1 MMHTDITAISFN
13 QSLVEH
19 FIPGFN
25 GVFDILR
32 RLGVRT
38 MSDVLNVNKDS
49 FLMAVGGT
57 EKRWQRVEELQ
68 RIVSYR
74 KADIEEYFT
83 YCIQCHEF
91 PVLDESQINLSV
103 DEKAGMAIRQMAEF
117 LQEASIYGSK
127 YARAY
132 MKLHSFVIKDEDKK
146 TQMER
151 FGVSSGERVRQIKTE
166 FMANLREGKIVGVD
180 NAQFSDDLIIAIQK
194 VADTLPMYASKTA
207 LNEAYGCECE
217 CSSIRHFLD
226 YKEVSGEP
234 DNNQYAYFDQP
245 YYIPT
250 QQQIEDVR
258 KYINS
263 VIAVM
268 GKRKDADVRPL
279 SLQQVMDALEEAF
292 PDYDF
297 DQEVVESIL
306 DQHTW
311 IERISSESPQQ
322 YQLYYEFLNDYQKL
336 ARIIYE
342 KGMVTLDQIKQE
354 LERRGSNRSSMAM
367 QNMRVAMQKYG
378 WVCLAGQNGV
388 YEYNPV
394 GTSRMPIN
402 EAIREYAHEKILFTW
417 DEIYDYLSNAGYGK
431 LVDKSIRTYVTSICR
446 CSTPDGDTFCLD
458 GHEND
463 YPQINW
469 KSKKQAGLYNWL
481 LPTLIQYLKT
491 TGGKSDRKT
500 VRTVLLA
507 RNTQDFKLKNDITTY
522 LYNYAKA
529 PNAYFNV
536 EGGMISLTAR
546 AWNLTL
552 DEIAKLGLKNR
563 TPEYYLTTV
572 SCIQAILQ
580 QEEGGEKLM
589 SIIRD
594 KCREI
599 VENLN
604 DPAFY
609 KIVDKHLPEH
619 IVKVEREGKVYL
631 KLDTAKIEYAPS
643 YEVDSVNSE
652 REEAPILVPS
662 EVVRQEQLPGHREV
676 YSWDSIRNK
685 MLVELA
691 FYGRNWDLDITLEQ
705 AVDKFIAFMK
715 SQTSLRLS
723 TLLPQA
729 FYEFWY
735 CKNDNLDY
743 YRYMMEIA
751 TCYEK
756 FLTSIWQHNGI
767 AVYANGLMEVAE
779 TNPDMRVWLYYSS
792 NDSFR
797 KIFGKLKHTR
807 NVLAHGQ
814 DVDDTLFQ
822 LVQKSV
828 EFIALYVYTLAKFGE

>member
-1 MMHTDITAISFN
+1 MQTDITAISFN

-38 MSDVLNVNKDS
+38 MSDVLNVNKDA
-49 FLMAVGGT
+49 FLMAIGGT
-57 EKRWQRVEELQ
+57 ERRWQKVEELQ
-68 RIVSYR
+68 RVVSDM
-74 KADIEEYFT
+74 KAEVEQYFT

-91 PVLDESQINLSV
+91 PILDESHVDLSM
-103 DEKAGMAIRQMAEF
+103 DRKAEVAITQMAEF
-117 LQEASIYGSK
+117 FQEASVWDSK
-127 YARAY
+127 YANAY
-132 MKLHSFVIKDEDKK
+132 NKLLSFVIKEEDKK
-146 TQMER
+146 AQMDR
-151 FGVSSGERVRQIKTE
+151 FHLSGERVRQLKVE
-166 FMANLREGKIVGVD
+166 FIAGLRKGKIIGID
-180 NAQFSDDLIIAIQK
+180 NMQLSDDFVIALHN
-194 VADTLPMYASKTA
+194 VADTLPMYATKTT
-207 LNEAYGCECE
+207 LTETFGCDYE
-217 CSSIRHFLD
+217 CSSLRHFLD

-245 YYIPT
+245 YYIPI

-263 VIAVM
+263 VIAVL

-279 SLQQVMDALEEAF
+279 TLLQVMDSLEETF

-297 DQEVVESIL
+297 DQDAVESIL
-306 DQHTW
+306 NQHTW
-311 IERISSESPQQ
+311 IEKVSVDDAQQ
-322 YQLYYEFLNDYQKL
+322 YQLCYEFLNDYQKL

-342 KGMVTLDQIKQE
+342 KGMVTLDEIKQE
-354 LERRGSNRSSMAM
+354 LERRGSNPSIAKNSIG
-367 QNMRVAMQKYG
+367 VAMQKYS
-378 WVCLAGQNGV
+378 WICLAGQNGV
-388 YEYNPV
+388 YEYNPA
-394 GTSRMPIN
+394 GMSRKTIN
-402 EAIREYAHEKILFTW
+402 EAIREYAQEKILFTW
-417 DEIYDYLSNAGYGK
+417 DDIYRHLSSAGYGK
-431 LVDKSIRTYVTSICR
+431 LVDSSIRTYVTSICR
-446 CSTPDGDTFCLD
+446 CSIPDGDTFCLE
-458 GHEND
+458 GHVEE
-463 YPQINW
+463 YPQISWRAKTQN
-469 KSKKQAGLYNWL
+469 GLYNWL

-491 TGGKSDRKT
+491 TGGKCNKRKI
-500 VRTVLLA
+500 RTIILEA
-507 RNTQDFKLKNDITTY
+507 NTQNFKLKNDIVTY
-522 LYNYAKA
+522 LYAYTKGLS
-529 PNAYFNV
+529 AYFNIDKDT
-536 EGGMISLTAR
+536 ISLTPR
-546 AWNLTL
+546 AWNLTP
-552 DEIAKLGLKNR
+552 DEISKLGLKNR

-589 SIIRD
+589 SVIRD

-609 KIVDKHLPEH
+609 KIVDKYLPEH
-619 IVKVEREGKVYL
+619 ISKVERDGKVYL

-643 YEVDSVNSE
+643 YEVDSANSE
-652 REEAPILVPS
+652 HEEAPVLVPS
-662 EVVRQEQLPGHREV
+662 EVARQEQVPGHREV
-676 YSWDSIRNK
+676 FSWDSIRRK
-685 MLVELA
+685 MTVELA
-691 FYGRNWDLDITLEQ
+691 FYERNWDLDISLEE
-705 AVDKFIAFMK
+705 AVDKFISFMK

-756 FLTSIWQHNGI
+756 FLTSIWQQNGI
-767 AVYANGLMEVAE
+767 AVYANGLVEVAE
-779 TNPDMRVWLYYSS
+779 TNPDMRVWLHYSP
-792 NDSFR
+792 NDTFK
-797 KIFGKLKHTR
+797 KIFGKLRYTR
-807 NVLAHGQ
+807 NILAHGQ

>member
-1 MMHTDITAISFN
+1 MHTDITAISFN

-38 MSDVLNVNKDS
+38 MSDVLTVNKEA

-57 EKRWQRVEELQ
+57 EKRWQRVEDLQ
-68 RIVSYR
+68 RVVSFK
-74 KADIEEYFT
+74 KAEVEEYFT

-91 PVLDESQINLSV
+91 PILDESHVDLSL
-103 DEKAGMAIRQMAEF
+103 DEKTGIAIRQMTDF

-132 MKLHSFVIKDEDKK
+132 MKLLSFVLKDEDKK

-151 FGVSSGERVRQIKTE
+151 FGVSSWERVRQIKSE
-166 FMANLREGKIVGVD
+166 FIANLREGKIVGVD
-180 NAQFSDDLIIAIQK
+180 NVQFSDELIIAIQK
-194 VADTLPMYASKTA
+194 VADILPMYASKAA
-207 LNEAYGCECE
+207 LDDAYGCDYEG
-217 CSSIRHFLD
+217 SSIRHFLD
-226 YKEVSGEP
+226 YKEIYGDPE
-234 DNNQYAYFDQP
+234 NNQYAYFDQP
-245 YYIPT
+245 YYIPI
-250 QQQIEDVR
+250 QQQSEDVK
-258 KYINS
+258 KYITA
-263 VIAVM
+263 VIAVF

-279 SLQQVMDALEEAF
+279 SLEQVMDAIEEGY

-297 DQEVVESIL
+297 DREVVESIL
-306 DQHTW
+306 IQHSW
-311 IERISSESPQQ
+311 IEKLSADGTQQ

-342 KGMVTLDQIKQE
+342 KGMVTLDEIKRE
-354 LERRGSNRSSMAM
+354 LENRGSNRSSMAM
-367 QNMRVAMQKYG
+367 QNIRVAMQKYS
-378 WVCLAGQNGV
+378 WVRLAGQNGV

-394 GTSRMPIN
+394 GMSRKPIN
-402 EAIREYAHEKILFTW
+402 QAIREYAHEKILFTW
-417 DEIYDYLSNAGYGK
+417 DEIYAYLANAGYGK
-431 LVDKSIRTYVTSICR
+431 LVENSIRTYVTSICR
-446 CSTPDGDTFCLD
+446 CSLPDGDTFCLD
-458 GHEND
+458 GREDD
-463 YPQINW
+463 YPQISW

-500 VRTVLLA
+500 VRAVLLA
-507 RNTQDFKLKNDITTY
+507 RNTQDFKLKNDIATY
-522 LYNYAKA
+522 LYNYSQG

-536 EGGMISLTAR
+536 EGGKISLTSR
-546 AWNLTL
+546 AWTLTPE
-552 DEIAKLGLKNR
+552 EISKLGLKNR

-589 SIIRD
+589 SVIRD

-609 KIVDKHLPEH
+609 KIVDKYLPDH

-652 REEAPILVPS
+652 REEAPVLVQS
-662 EVVRQEQLPGHREV
+662 EVARQEQLPGHREA
-676 YSWDSIRNK
+676 YSWDSIRRK
-685 MLVELA
+685 MLKDLA
-691 FYGRNWDLDITLEQ
+691 FYGRNWDLDITLEE
-705 AVDKFIAFMK
+705 AIDKFITFMK
-715 SQTSLRLS
+715 SQTSVRLS

-729 FYEFWY
+729 FYEFWH

-756 FLTSIWQHNGI
+756 FLTSIWQQNGI
-767 AVYANGLMEVAE
+767 AVYANGLVEVAE
-779 TNPDMRVWLYYSS
+779 TNPDMRVWLHYSP
-792 NDSFR
+792 NDTFK
-797 KIFGKLKHTR
+797 KIFGKLRYTR

-814 DVDDTLFQ
+814 DVDDTLFL